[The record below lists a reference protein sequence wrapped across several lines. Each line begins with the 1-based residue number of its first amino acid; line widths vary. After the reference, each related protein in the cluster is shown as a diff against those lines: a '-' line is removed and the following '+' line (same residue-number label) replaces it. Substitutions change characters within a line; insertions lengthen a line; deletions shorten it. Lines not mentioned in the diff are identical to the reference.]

1 MLDLGPVDLL
11 VPVVMILV
19 ATLYIPLT
27 AGHLL
32 LRADFTCFIDF
43 YQFQQIWFQRFWSFF
58 GWLSKPLFA
67 PDIEATLNS
76 AHGIVLDVG
85 SGAGDWLYAL
95 SPCRNPKISKVIL
108 LEPNPHFHARL
119 RASAEENGLAGKYE
133 IIGCRAEDLEYE
145 GIQLQTIDTIV
156 TVHVLCSIPSPEK
169 VIDKLYNFLRPGGRW
184 LVYEHVRSNRAPAA
198 TWPRKRSLPQRAKC
212 HKLSSHRD
220 HEFSLAA
227 VLGWLQPHTRDG
239 KAIAV
244 RRSMGERETW

>member
-85 SGAGDWLYAL
+85 SGAGRQV
-95 SPCRNPKISKVIL
+95 SERTEHEQGMCSFVRIRCCV
-108 LEPNPHFHARL
+108 RL
-119 RASAEENGLAGKYE
+119 FVCQFRA
-133 IIGCRAEDLEYE
+133 
-145 GIQLQTIDTIV
+145 
-156 TVHVLCSIPSPEK
+156 CS
-169 VIDKLYNFLRPGGRW
+169 
-184 LVYEHVRSNRAPAA
+184 LVCSVRSHIFRFRNEVHCLALIYLVLPDISDSV
-198 TWPRKRSLPQRAKC
+198 SLVVLART
-212 HKLSSHRD
+212 SS
-220 HEFSLAA
+220 
-227 VLGWLQPHTRDG
+227 
-239 KAIAV
+239 
-244 RRSMGERETW
+244 